1 MTRKDRLLRWL
12 PALLGAAFAGLGLGA
27 LGFASQGLRLSLAPI
42 EEPSPKVD
50 PLALLRDD
58 VAALQRDL
66 SGLSS
71 DVGANLTAMAQALDD
86 AATARDEA
94 QGAATAARFEALER
108 RLAQLQAGQRA
119 WQSRLEAAP
128 LAAPAAGA
136 SAAAESAAPE
146 PAAPE
151 PATPEPA
158 ATEPAAPEPAAAA
171 PPPAAQKKPAL
182 FSFRSSGGLDL
193 DERQRFQVI
202 GSLSRVGF
210 DAKSTL
216 HDFSGVTSQVEGELQ
231 LRLADPGRD
240 GEGDVSCQ
248 AATLLTGIEGRD
260 EELRK
265 RLETERFPQLRFQ
278 MRGFQVG
285 ALDRA
290 GLTVTGTVSGDMT
303 IHGVTRPL
311 TVPVRVAVDPSKR
324 VVLEGEAQVRMS
336 EFGVEPPTVG
346 PITVED
352 QVKLWFSLRLRALG
366 RAEPAK

>member
-1 MTRKDRLLRWL
+1 MTRKDRLIRWL
-12 PALLGAAFAGLGLGA
+12 PTLLGASFAVLGLGA
-27 LGFASQGLRLSLAPI
+27 LGFASQGLRLSVAPA
-42 EEPSPKVD
+42 EEPSPTVD
-50 PLALLRDD
+50 PIALLRDD

-86 AATARDEA
+86 AAAARDEA
-94 QGAATAARFEALER
+94 QGAATAARLDALER

-119 WQSRLEAAP
+119 LQSRLEAAP
-128 LAAPAAGA
+128 LTSPPAGAPPAA
-136 SAAAESAAPE
+136 EPAAPE

-151 PATPEPA
+151 PT
-158 ATEPAAPEPAAAA
+158 APEPAAAA

-193 DERQRFQVI
+193 DERQRYQVI

-240 GEGDVSCQ
+240 GEGEVSCQ
-248 AATLLTGIEGRD
+248 AATLLTGVEGRD
-260 EELRK
+260 EEMRK

-278 MRGFQVG
+278 MRDFQVG

-290 GLTVTGTVSGDMT
+290 ALTVTGTVSGDMT